1 MGMIEDADDSTAAAT
16 GYTDAFLDAA
26 VNKIDATFGAGFAR
40 ANPVLI
46 GAMIQASA
54 ANLNAFMAA
63 ASNMPMEMFDML
75 PDDDDDFPLPPKKPK
90 KGGR

>member
-1 MGMIEDADDSTAAAT
+1 MGIIDDSDNSTEAAT
-16 GYTDAFLDAA
+16 GYTDVFLDAA
-26 VNKIDATFGAGFAR
+26 VTKIDATFGTGFAR

-63 ASNMPMEMFDML
+63 ASNMPMEMFDMM
-75 PDDDDDFPLPPKKPK
+75 PDDDLPMPPKKPK

>member
-1 MGMIEDADDSTAAAT
+1 MMGMIEDSDDSIAAAT

-26 VNKIDATFGAGFAR
+26 VSKIDATFGTGFAR

-75 PDDDDDFPLPPKKPK
+75 PDDEFPLPPKKPK